1 MQADIELIEVSAS
14 GEELVSNNEF
24 GSSDEFSSNDANENS
39 ELSETVNTE
48 AKAVTWIECFGKFSH
63 LCSNLM
69 ECQELIS
76 KVGKLDVPQPENHLG
91 ELLDVVE
98 RLNSLSSSLLSD
110 TNQALANIKSQQD
123 HVPVFSSTEFIPID
137 RDPGCRRKILTD
149 EDRVYMIEQG
159 PFQPKLTRYPRN
171 RDIPPPK
178 HCQFSSE
185 WFNTYPHLEYSISK
199 DAVFCFVCQLFPP
212 LPGYR
217 KADES
222 FAAWALNG
230 VQAWHKMKSRGKST
244 PGKLATHFTSSI
256 HRDALRALLAF
267 QNKSA
272 HVDVLLDKDHRNA
285 LIEEEA
291 ETQRNREAIKALLDV
306 TRTLARQAISFRG
319 SSSEKEGNG
328 NFRQVV
334 ALVAR
339 HTPALQ
345 RWLDDAPTRPHKVD
359 YLSSRSQNEFL
370 TLLAEDV
377 SNRVV
382 AQIHDAKMFSVIA
395 DTTPDVSHV
404 DPLCHCKVC

>member
-1 MQADIELIEVSAS
+1 MHADIELIEVSAS

-199 DAVFCFVCQLFPP
+199 DAVFCFV
-212 LPGYR
+212 
-217 KADES
+217 
-222 FAAWALNG
+222 
-230 VQAWHKMKSRGKST
+230 
-244 PGKLATHFTSSI
+244 
-256 HRDALRALLAF
+256 
-267 QNKSA
+267 
-272 HVDVLLDKDHRNA
+272 
-285 LIEEEA
+285 
-291 ETQRNREAIKALLDV
+291 
-306 TRTLARQAISFRG
+306 
-319 SSSEKEGNG
+319 
-328 NFRQVV
+328 
-334 ALVAR
+334 
-339 HTPALQ
+339 
-345 RWLDDAPTRPHKVD
+345 
-359 YLSSRSQNEFL
+359 
-370 TLLAEDV
+370 
-377 SNRVV
+377 
-382 AQIHDAKMFSVIA
+382 
-395 DTTPDVSHV
+395 
-404 DPLCHCKVC
+404 